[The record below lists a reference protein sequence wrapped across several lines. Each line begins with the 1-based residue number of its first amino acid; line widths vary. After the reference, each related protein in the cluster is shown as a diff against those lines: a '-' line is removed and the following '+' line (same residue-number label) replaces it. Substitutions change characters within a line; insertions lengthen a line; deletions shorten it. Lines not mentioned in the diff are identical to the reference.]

1 LEFQSDILLTYL
13 VTLYA
18 HKSLISI

>member
-1 LEFQSDILLTYL
+1 LEFQSRILLTYL
-13 VTLYA
+13 VILYT